1 LKTDLRSLSARSKQ
15 TRRLILDAVS
25 RSNAAH
31 IASCFSVV
39 EILSAVFRNADI
51 EKIRA
56 LSPDRDR
63 IILSKGHA
71 AAALYA
77 TMYQFGLMDKAD
89 FDTYHSNGSLLG
101 GHVSH
106 FVPKVEHSTGALG
119 HGLPV
124 GLGIALGLRSKKLAG
139 RVFVIVGD
147 GELHEGSNWE
157 ALMLAGHLKLSNL
170 CVIVDNNHLSQMGET
185 DLCCSLEPLKAKLEA
200 FHLTVT
206 ELDGQDE
213 EAVYSALLNS
223 ANSVGPV
230 AMLCATTKGHGVSFM
245 SGNNLWHYRTP
256 KSTDY
261 AQAQQEL
268 EEPAS

>member
-1 LKTDLRSLSARSKQ
+1 LKTDSRALSARSKE

-39 EILSAVFRNADI
+39 EILNAVFRSANI
-51 EKIRA
+51 EKLRDMA
-56 LSPDRDR
+56 MDRDR

-77 TMYQFGLMDKAD
+77 TMHQFGLMDKAELE
-89 FDTYHSNGSLLG
+89 TYHSNGSLLG

-106 FVPKVEHSTGALG
+106 FIPRVEHSTGALG

-124 GLGIALGLRSKKLAG
+124 GVGISVGLRSKKLAG

-170 CVIVDNNHLSQMGET
+170 CVIVDNNHLSQMGQT
-185 DLCCSLEPLKAKLEA
+185 DLCCSLEPLKAKFEA
-200 FHLTVT
+200 FHFSVT
-206 ELDGQDE
+206 ELDGHDE
-213 EAVYSALLNS
+213 EAVHSAIRNS

-230 AMLCATTKGHGVSFM
+230 ALLCATIKGHGVSFM

-256 KSTDY
+256 KSADY
-261 AQAQQEL
+261 ERARQEL
-268 EEPAS
+268 GETAS